1 MKKQNKTFAQRAK
14 EIEAKYKRR
23 DFDKI
28 EQQDYESE
36 MDNLVAEQEAYKAA
50 HGMTEDPGEVMAEGG
65 LLNPLTT
72 FTSNFTGKVTTPKKL
87 ALDNT
92 AALDQKASASRLSQF
107 SADAGDTSL
116 IPSYASAGANILSN
130 LIQAKMNKKPTPLA
144 TPTYVPQKVD
154 LTDTR
159 NQIKQDA
166 VVSGN
171 IARRGI
177 RDLSSNAGQALS
189 TLGTTE
195 AGIYKGLS
203 DNLSN
208 LGIQEQTMNV
218 NAANDAMRLNSM
230 NKGRTDMYNAERKD
244 QWRREQGEYVAG
256 AIGTIPGLMKDI
268 QMTKQQDK
276 VLSQLSEKDK
286 NLLQL
291 ILANSR
297 YGGVIDAE
305 GILRALK
312 YKGQ

>member
-1 MKKQNKTFAQRAK
+1 MFVKLDMYFLTGYAEYRETPKHKF
-14 EIEAKYKRR
+14 
-23 DFDKI
+23 
-28 EQQDYESE
+28 S
-36 MDNLVAEQEAYKAA
+36 DNLAFDNSGLKGIKTKGPDTTLETDKLNNYKQSALNKAGKLKSAA
-50 HGMTEDPGEVMAEGG
+50 SG
-65 LLNPLTT
+65 
-72 FTSNFTGKVTTPKKL
+72 S
-87 ALDNT
+87 
-92 AALDQKASASRLSQF
+92 
-107 SADAGDTSL
+107 DTSL
-116 IPSYASAGANILSN
+116 IPSYVSAGANILSN